1 MSPTQYPSRFRP
13 PSPRSRRRTLTPTPT
28 RPHLRIAKARPIS
41 PAYDGN
47 GNVRALVKADAAN
60 PAASAITARYAYDGF
75 GKEVAV
81 SGADADKNTFR
92 FSTKQLD
99 AETGMNYYGY
109 RYYASD
115 AGRWINRDPIKER
128 GGLNVYMFCS
138 NSTID
143 KYDYLGMDDS
153 AAVTTVLLGLLDYD
167 AIVDGATTLNYCP
180 TSTPAS
186 SYSFLNFNGNMPP
199 TAGIELL
206 MPPNGS
212 FPESI
217 SIPVSSIGSFVWK
230 KCCSPSSSSSTSQNG
245 SWDIGGTINYN
256 FVTGDWYA
264 AIGVTVS
271 W

>member
-1 MSPTQYPSRFRP
+1 M
-13 PSPRSRRRTLTPTPT
+13 
-28 RPHLRIAKARPIS
+28 
-41 PAYDGN
+41 
-47 GNVRALVKADAAN
+47 VKADAAN

-264 AIGVTVS
+264 TIGVTV
-271 W
+271 